1 MSVATSTA
9 DVIPVPVAA
18 LRVPEMPARS
28 GHVVR
33 KWAVPITS
41 VVLVASLMSVALG
54 QWDHLVSG
62 AAIQVTNDATVR
74 SELTGLS
81 ARVSGNVVEV
91 AVQDF
96 QTVRAGDLLMVID
109 SSDYRVAVA
118 QAQASVAG
126 ARAATKNLDNQIA
139 LQRAVISQAEA
150 QIASARAKVLQATQ
164 EEQRQQALL
173 RSTFATAQ
181 RVEQAVADLA
191 SARAGVQAAEAAAQ
205 AQREQLNVLDGTRAQ
220 READLAAAEAALA
233 GAELRLGYTRIVA
246 PFDGVVGQRQ
256 VQPGDYVTVGGNLI
270 SVVPL
275 PQIHVIANYKETQLT
290 NVEPGQPVEVTVDTY
305 PGVVLTGRVER
316 LSPAS
321 GSQFALLPPDN
332 ATGNFTKVVQRIPV
346 RISLDPGNALLD
358 RLRPG
363 MSVVTRIK
371 TAREGL

>member
-18 LRVPEMPARS
+18 LRVLEMPARS
-28 GHVVR
+28 GPVVR

-290 NVEPGQPVEVTVDTY
+290 NVEPGQPVEVAVDTY

>member
-1 MSVATSTA
+1 M
-9 DVIPVPVAA
+9 
-18 LRVPEMPARS
+18 
-28 GHVVR
+28 
-33 KWAVPITS
+33 
-41 VVLVASLMSVALG
+41 
-54 QWDHLVSG
+54 
-62 AAIQVTNDATVR
+62 
-74 SELTGLS
+74 
-81 ARVSGNVVEV
+81 
-91 AVQDF
+91 
-96 QTVRAGDLLMVID
+96 
-109 SSDYRVAVA
+109 
-118 QAQASVAG
+118 
-126 ARAATKNLDNQIA
+126 
-139 LQRAVISQAEA
+139 
-150 QIASARAKVLQATQ
+150 
-164 EEQRQQALL
+164 
-173 RSTFATAQ
+173 
-181 RVEQAVADLA
+181 
-191 SARAGVQAAEAAAQ
+191 
-205 AQREQLNVLDGTRAQ
+205 LDGTRAQ

-290 NVEPGQPVEVTVDTY
+290 NVEPGQPVEVAVDTY

-346 RISLDPGNALLD
+346 RISPDPGNALLD

>member
-1 MSVATSTA
+1 
-9 DVIPVPVAA
+9 
-18 LRVPEMPARS
+18 MPGRT
-28 GHVVR
+28 GQLVR

-41 VVLVASLMSVALG
+41 VVLVGSLMSAALG
-54 QWDHLVSG
+54 QWDYLVSNT
-62 AAIQVTNDATVR
+62 AIQVTNDATVR

-81 ARVSGNVVEV
+81 ARVSGNIVKV

-96 QTVRAGDLLMVID
+96 QSVRAGDLLMVID
-109 SSDYRVAVA
+109 PSDYQVAVA
-118 QAQASVAG
+118 QARASVTG
-126 ARAATKNLDNQIA
+126 AKAATRNLDNQIA
-139 LQRAVISQAEA
+139 LQRAVILQAEA

-246 PFDGVVGQRQ
+246 PFDGVASQRQ
-256 VQPGDYVTVGGNLI
+256 VQAGDYVTVGGNLI

-290 NVEPGQPVEVTVDTY
+290 NVEPGQAVEVTVDTY
-305 PGVVLTGRVER
+305 PGVVLAGRVER

-346 RISLDPGNALLD
+346 RIALNPGQALLD

-371 TAREGL
+371 TAREGM